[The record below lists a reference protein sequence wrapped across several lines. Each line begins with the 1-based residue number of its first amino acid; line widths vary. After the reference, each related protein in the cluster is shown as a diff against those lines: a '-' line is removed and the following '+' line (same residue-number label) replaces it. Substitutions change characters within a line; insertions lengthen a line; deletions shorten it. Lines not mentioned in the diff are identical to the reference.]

1 MCGKEDDPSTTDDD
15 PFSVT
20 LPGTSLGFANGGFFE
35 YSVASGPSTAPPDT
49 VTLPRGCRI
58 YLFIVSGYGENS
70 DFSQMPFYKVA
81 QHVASIGGYVHV
93 SWWNNFNKEYMG
105 GPLHQTTTTIQ
116 SLNGLFGNI
125 QVATN
130 PGGYDQDMQVP
141 GIGFVSNFLDKPKA
155 VPVEDTQFIRDAR
168 LVLKAVRTQNPTA
181 KIVVIGHGMGAHAA
195 AKLGSITI
203 SSTQITPID
212 LLALID
218 PVGNQD
224 NPRDVGAEMLAR
236 GSFKIGF
243 VNLAPIANAFFGDA
257 MNWSRWRATHLF
269 RGYREWDCVRGLFG
283 ICKILFIGG
292 HHRAHCVGSGP
303 WLNEFPSRLS
313 GAPLFCPNVLPDIDP
328 GTRLDFSTN
337 VKNLYHRW
345 QKEYFAPSDFLDN
358 EFYLFRGKDNY
369 SSATTAA
376 NSQAV
381 KPTCKSGADPNDPG
395 RVCSAFDGHGELIGI
410 RGGNALGQNKT
421 YPGLAMQDWST
432 HPAVRRSKLR
442 EMATAGESW
451 AHRPENPDLC
461 LVCDDIID
469 IINRITPPLPPPP
482 PTTDDTAPQTSPTPI
497 PGPNPSGWN
506 AEDVTIELQA
516 LDDDEGSGVKLLNHA
531 RSGAETLP
539 ETTIEGDSAQVT
551 VAAEGVTTLRYFAT
565 DHDGNSEEPRELVVR
580 IDKTGPDVSAEPN
593 VPPNAAGWNRTNV
606 ILTFQADDALSG
618 VVAVSPVTV
627 VETEGEAQPIVGGA
641 TDQAGNQ
648 GTITVTL
655 NIDKT
660 APQLSVE
667 TDVAANGF
675 GWNNGDVT
683 VRFPASDALSGVL
696 FGTPDQTVSTE
707 GLGHVIEGTATDNA
721 DNTATESIV
730 LNIDKTLPQIAASTD
745 IGPNSFGWNS
755 SDVRVSFTASDLLSG
770 LAFTSADV
778 VVSTE
783 GGDQAIPGTAEDRA
797 DNSASASAIVN
808 IDKTAP
814 QISAVPTVAANSQGW
829 HNTDVVVRFEAS
841 DALSGIA
848 ENSPDAIV
856 STEGAG
862 QSVSGTATDKADH
875 TASASVLLNIDKTA
889 PQITA
894 ATSIAPNSH
903 DWFGSDVTVSFAAS
917 DSLSG
922 LAFTTPEQL
931 VSSEGAGQDIVGTA
945 NDNADN
951 SATASVIVN
960 IDKTAPQIT
969 AAANTT
975 PNSNGWYG
983 GDVVVSFAASDAL
996 SGLAFSSPDVVVST
1010 EGALQEIPGT
1020 AKDKADHTANA
1031 SLIVNIDKTAPAI
1044 ALSSRTPANGAG
1056 WNKTDVALT
1065 WNCSDALSGPVV
1077 NQVSASL
1084 TGEGAAQTTI
1094 GTCADRAGHTASNT
1108 QADINI
1114 DKTSPTGQITTPAN
1128 GAVYLLNAIVNA
1140 AYGCADGL
1148 SGVSACVGTVG
1159 AGAAV
1164 DTATVGDKTFNV
1176 SAADAAGNQGAASHS
1191 YTVQYKFS
1199 GFSNPIAAMPAV
1211 NTAKA
1216 GRTVPVKYSLGD
1228 VNGAAISDLTS
1239 FVSLISAPVACDT
1252 NVPTAAAEE
1261 TDAAG
1266 STTIEFESGQFI
1278 YNWKTQSAWEGTCR
1292 VLQLTLKDGTRH
1304 MVTFQFK

>member
-1 MCGKEDDPSTTDDD
+1 MCGAEDDPSTTDDD
-15 PFSVT
+15 PFSVI

-35 YSVASGPSTAPPDT
+35 YSVASGASTAPSDT

-70 DFSQMPFYKVA
+70 DFNLMPFYKVA

-224 NPRDVGAEMLAR
+224 NPRDVGAELLAR
-236 GSFKIGF
+236 GKFKIGF
-243 VNLAPIANAFFGDA
+243 VNLAPVANAFFGDA

-269 RGYREWDCVRGLFG
+269 RGYREWDCVKGLFG
-283 ICKILFIGG
+283 LGCKLFFIGG
-292 HHRAHCVGSGP
+292 HYRAHCVGSGP

-345 QKEYFAPSDFLDN
+345 QKEYFAPSDYLDN
-358 EFYLFRGKDNY
+358 EYYLFRGADTY
-369 SSATTAA
+369 SSSTSAA
-376 NSQAV
+376 NSQAAY
-381 KPTCKSGADPNDPG
+381 PTCKSGADPNDPG

-410 RGGNALGQNKT
+410 RGGTALGQNKT

-432 HPAVRRSKLR
+432 NSAVRRAKMR
-442 EMATAGESW
+442 EMATADESW
-451 AHRPENPDLC
+451 AHRPQNPDLC
-461 LVCDDIID
+461 LVCDDIIS
-469 IINRITPPLPPPP
+469 IIDRITPAFPPPP
-482 PTTDDTAPQTSPTPI
+482 PTTDTTAPQTTATPI

-506 AEDVTIELQA
+506 AEDVTIDLQA
-516 LDDDEGSGVKLLNHA
+516 LDDDEGSGVKLLSHA
-531 RSGAETLP
+531 RSGAETVP

-551 VAAEGVTTLRYFAT
+551 VAAEGETTLRYFST
-565 DHDGNSEEPRELVVR
+565 DDKGNSEQPHELAVR
-580 IDKTGPDVSAEPN
+580 IDKTGPDVSAETN
-593 VPPNAAGWNRTNV
+593 VAPNAAGWNRTNV
-606 ILTFQADDALSG
+606 IVTFQAEDALSG
-618 VVAVSPVTV
+618 VLTVSPDV
-627 VETEGEAQPIVGGA
+627 VIDAEGAEQQIVGGA
-641 TDQAGNQ
+641 GDNAGNQ

-660 APQLSVE
+660 APEVTATTNIAPSSY
-667 TDVAANGF
+667 
-675 GWNNGDVT
+675 GWHNGDVVVSFFAT
-683 VRFPASDALSGVL
+683 DALSGVA
-696 FGTPDQTVSTE
+696 FTSPEKAVSTE
-707 GLGHVIEGTATDNA
+707 GLAQVIEGTATDNA

-730 LNIDKTLPQIAASTD
+730 LNIDKTQPQIAASTD
-745 IGPNSFGWNS
+745 IAPNSFGWNS
-755 SDVRVSFTASDLLSG
+755 SDVRVSFTASDALSG
-770 LAFTSADV
+770 LAFAPADV

-783 GGDQAIPGTAEDRA
+783 GGGQAIPGTAEDRA
-797 DNSASASAIVN
+797 GNSASASAIVN

-814 QISAVPTVAANSQGW
+814 QIAAVPTVAANSQGW

-841 DALSGIA
+841 DTLSGIA
-848 ENSPDAIV
+848 ASSSDATV

-862 QSVSGTATDKADH
+862 QSVSGTATD
-875 TASASVLLNIDKTA
+875 
-889 PQITA
+889 
-894 ATSIAPNSH
+894 
-903 DWFGSDVTVSFAAS
+903 
-917 DSLSG
+917 
-922 LAFTTPEQL
+922 
-931 VSSEGAGQDIVGTA
+931 
-945 NDNADN
+945 NADN
-951 SATASVIVN
+951 SATASVILN
-960 IDKTAPQIT
+960 IDKTAP
-969 AAANTT
+969 
-975 PNSNGWYG
+975 
-983 GDVVVSFAASDAL
+983 V
-996 SGLAFSSPDVVVST
+996 
-1010 EGALQEIPGT
+1010 
-1020 AKDKADHTANA
+1020 
-1031 SLIVNIDKTAPAI
+1031 I
-1044 ALSSRTPANGAG
+1044 ALSSRTPANAAG
-1056 WNKTDVALT
+1056 WNNTDVMLM
-1065 WNCSDALSGPVV
+1065 WNCTDALSGPVV
-1077 NQVSASL
+1077 NQVSQSL
-1084 TGEGAAQTTI
+1084 NAEGAAQNAI
-1094 GTCADRAGHTASNT
+1094 GACADRAGHTSSDT
-1108 QADINI
+1108 QSGINI
-1114 DKTSPTGQITTPAN
+1114 DKTSPTSQIATPAN

-1140 AYGCADGL
+1140 AYGCADTL
-1148 SGVSACVGTVG
+1148 SGVAACAGTVG

-1164 DTATVGDKTFNV
+1164 DTATVGNKTFTV
-1176 SAADAAGNQGAASHS
+1176 SVADAAGNHS
-1191 YTVQYKFS
+1191 ALSQAFTVQYAFS
-1199 GFSNPIAAMPAV
+1199 GFSNPIAAMPAM

-1216 GRTVPVKYSLGD
+1216 GRTVPVKYSLHD
-1228 VNGAAISDLTS
+1228 VNGAVISDLTS
-1239 FVSLISAPVACDT
+1239 FVSLISAPVSCDT

-1266 STTIEFESGQFI
+1266 STTIHFESGLFV
-1278 YNWKTQSAWEGTCR
+1278 YNWKTQSSWVGTCR
-1292 VLQLTLKDGTRH
+1292 VLQLTLNDGSRH
-1304 MVTFQFK
+1304 MVNFQFK